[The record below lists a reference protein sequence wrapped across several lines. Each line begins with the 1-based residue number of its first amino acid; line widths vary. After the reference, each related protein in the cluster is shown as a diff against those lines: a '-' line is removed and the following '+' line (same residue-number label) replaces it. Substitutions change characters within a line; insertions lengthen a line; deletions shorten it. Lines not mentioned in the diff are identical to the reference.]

1 MENQFDITTSA
12 PYKSLEEIRDRKY
25 ALKAQIRKDDQQIK
39 ELWGDL
45 FHKPDMLV
53 ASTPSKR
60 LTGLMSTGAGVL
72 DGLILGWKLYKKFKG
87 NKTFKRR

>member
-45 FHKPDMLV
+45 FHKPDMLA